1 MLIVRL
7 CKLTMLPT
15 CLPTSVHASVQQLAE
30 QHDVGVRIVEGP
42 VLGLGQ
48 GHGAEVLDPPDEEAG
63 VVRGDHVGEVVVV
76 WGPRPGPLGLR
87 PRQQEGEGEEAEL
100 QG

>member
-1 MLIVRL
+1 M
-7 CKLTMLPT
+7 
-15 CLPTSVHASVQQLAE
+15 HASVQQLAE

-42 VLGLGQ
+42 VLGLRQ

-76 WGPRPGPLGLR
+76 WRPRPGPLGLR
-87 PRQQEGEGEEAEL
+87 PRQQESEGEEAEL